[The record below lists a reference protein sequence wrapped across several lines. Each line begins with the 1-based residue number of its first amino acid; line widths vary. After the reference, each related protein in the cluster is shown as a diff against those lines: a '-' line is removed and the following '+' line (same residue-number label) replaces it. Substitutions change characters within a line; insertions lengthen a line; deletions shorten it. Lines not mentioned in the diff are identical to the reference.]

1 MAPRNNNLALPYWMD
16 QSTSNSGSLKKL
28 LIRASETYLPVSMNR
43 QRNDCTRYEGV
54 FRLKKTVAS
63 TQPIG
68 RTGEA
73 GEEPAM

>member
-1 MAPRNNNLALPYWMD
+1 MI
-16 QSTSNSGSLKKL
+16 L